1 LAARNWAEAYHRWRI
16 RPATATTFL
25 RVASSSSY
33 GQIQQTSPGRL
44 CPIRPPPKAPPPPRM
59 PPPPPLSA
67 AAAIATASSCCST
80 RRRSSTPSTAARS
93 SQSQQHARRWWGLV
107 VFPWGRR
114 RWWPKPL
121 RDGLAAPQLLLPH
134 RTARRHNLVHG
145 MAAARASRGPGRQVR
160 RHDLARG
167 GGVEV
172 DGDRADAGDRFA
184 SGLAVGVVHKNYCL
198 LSSLFT
204 EGRFHLPLQ
213 NASWLLETVVLC
225 RNLLSSIT
233 VESMLHSH
241 MCSSSSSNPSGLM
254 DSWYM

>member
-1 LAARNWAEAYHRWRI
+1 LSARNWAEAYHRWRI

-25 RVASSSSY
+25 RGASSSSY
-33 GQIQQTSPGRL
+33 GQIQQTSPASVQSESDHQKLRHHL
-44 CPIRPPPKAPPPPRM
+44 VCLLLLLRCPQLLPSPPQ
-59 PPPPPLSA
+59 A
-67 AAAIATASSCCST
+67 AAAALAAAAA
-80 RRRSSTPSTAARS
+80 RPAARS

-241 MCSSSSSNPSGLM
+241 MYALHAGTCVICKVAL
-254 DSWYM
+254 